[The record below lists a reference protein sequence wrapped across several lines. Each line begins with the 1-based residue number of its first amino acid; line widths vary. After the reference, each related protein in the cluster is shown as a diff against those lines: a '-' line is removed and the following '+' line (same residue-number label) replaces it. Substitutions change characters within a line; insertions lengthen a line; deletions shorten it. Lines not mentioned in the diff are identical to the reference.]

1 MWRLP
6 KKSNCYSSGVH
17 AGFTP
22 KGGGGPPPHED
33 TPLNSQGHA
42 ASLES
47 SQEQVRT
54 LDSLQ
59 EQATFLHETALIS
72 W

>member
-1 MWRLP
+1 MWRMP
-6 KKSNCYSSGVH
+6 KRLNSYSSGVH

-22 KGGGGPPPHED
+22 EGGGGPPPHED
-33 TPLNSQGHA
+33 TPLNMQGHA

-59 EQATFLHETALIS
+59 EQATLLH
-72 W
+72 